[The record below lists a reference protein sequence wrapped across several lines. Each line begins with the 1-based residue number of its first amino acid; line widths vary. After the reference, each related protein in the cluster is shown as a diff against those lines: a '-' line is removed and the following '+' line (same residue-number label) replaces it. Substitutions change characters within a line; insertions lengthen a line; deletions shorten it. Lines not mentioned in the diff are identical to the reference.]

1 MGISSIKSVYA
12 WNRNGPD
19 RVNGCGKT
27 KAIVSAGRA
36 KWISAGLI
44 YVLLA
49 VSTQAEPI
57 RIATYNTELKRRG
70 PGLLLRDILSGKDEQ
85 VLAVAG
91 IITHISP
98 DILLLNGFDYDYS
111 NTALNA
117 FADVLSERGAP
128 YPHRFALRP
137 NTGLGTGLDMD
148 GDGQTGGPRDAQG
161 YGQFAGQGGMAILS
175 RYPINMAE
183 VRDFSALKWVDFPKA
198 MLPQTN
204 GSPFPSLEAQ
214 NAQRLST
221 TGHWQVPITVESK
234 VIYLMAFHATPPVFD
249 GEEDR
254 NGKRNHD
261 EVRLWTAYLDEE
273 LEISPPASSFVILGD
288 ANLDPL
294 DGDGRSVAI
303 RGLLTHPKVQ
313 DTAPTSQG
321 AIEASAHQGGV
332 NARHKGNPALD
343 TVDWKDTTGPGN
355 MRVDYVL
362 PSRDLEITASGVF
375 WPKAEDVDAA
385 LLSVGSTLASRHRL
399 VWVDV
404 IPQR

>member
-19 RVNGCGKT
+19 RVNGCT
-27 KAIVSAGRA
+27 KAQAVVSAGRA
-36 KWISAGLI
+36 KWITASLI

-49 VSTQAEPI
+49 VTLQAEPI

-70 PGLLLRDILSGKDEQ
+70 PGLLLRDILLGKDEQ

-98 DILLLNGFDYDYS
+98 DILLLNGFDYDYG
-111 NTALNA
+111 NAALNA
-117 FADVLSERGAP
+117 FADLLADQGVP

-137 NTGLGTGLDMD
+137 NTGMGTGLDMD

-161 YGQFAGQGGMAILS
+161 YGRFAGQGGMAILS
-175 RYPINMAE
+175 RYPIDALR
-183 VRDFSALKWVDFPKA
+183 VQDFSALKWVDFPQA
-198 MLPQTN
+198 VLPQLD
-204 GSPFPSLEAQ
+204 GKPFPTRQAQ
-214 NAQRLST
+214 SEQRLST
-221 TGHWQVPITVESK
+221 TGHWIVPVTTPDGEIN
-234 VIYLMAFHATPPVFD
+234 LLAFHATPPVFD
-249 GEEDR
+249 GPEDR

-261 EVRLWTAYLDEE
+261 EVRFWTAYLDGE
-273 LEISPPASSFVILGD
+273 LGTKPTGAPFVILGD
-288 ANLDPL
+288 ANLDPF
-294 DGDGRSVAI
+294 DGDGQGKAI
-303 RGLLTHPKVQ
+303 RGLLAHPMVQ
-313 DTAPTSQG
+313 DAKPQSEGAVTAAMT
-321 AIEASAHQGGV
+321 QGGA
-332 NARHKGNPALD
+332 NTRHKGDAAQD
-343 TVDWKDTTGPGN
+343 TVDWKDVPGPGN

-362 PSRDLEITASGVF
+362 PSRDLEIATSGVF
-375 WPKAEDVDAA
+375 WPKAKSPDAA